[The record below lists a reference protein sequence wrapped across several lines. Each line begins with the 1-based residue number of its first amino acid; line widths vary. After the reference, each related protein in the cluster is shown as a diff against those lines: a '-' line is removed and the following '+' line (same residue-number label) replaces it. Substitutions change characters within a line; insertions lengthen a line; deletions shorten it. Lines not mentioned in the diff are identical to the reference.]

1 MRTKRND
8 GLQRGATRR
17 VAMMLAVAIA
27 WGLCLH
33 TAQAQGLITDWQLI
47 DDFQS
52 YDTGQIRTPADATDG
67 VWVAHGNHGAAH
79 IAEDSSTGKYIRTG
93 TDGSPRAVS
102 RTLDPSFQLA
112 SGGGIATYFMRV
124 RVLEHNDLARFAL
137 SKEDRGTSGPGFT
150 QWDELTVR
158 VSISGNEDN
167 GKSVTEWV
175 NYWMVVDRETEGA
188 DSYDLY
194 MTTGNNDAHVVD
206 DLIGSDIAFLNNNTD
221 TLGSIVVMGRG
232 NEDESST
239 PSAQMLEVHYSEG
252 QNLTF
257 IPEPSTGGLMVLGL
271 AAAAAAF
278 RRRFNK

>member
-52 YDTGQIRTPADATDG
+52 YDTGRVRATGDDVTDG
-67 VWVAHGNHGAAH
+67 VWVAHDNHGAAH
-79 IAEDSSTGKYIRTG
+79 IAEDSTGKYIRTG
-93 TDGSPRAVS
+93 RDGSPRAVS

-124 RVLEHNDLARFAL
+124 RVLEHNDQAIFTL
-137 SKEDRGTSGPGFT
+137 SKEGSTSTIIGE
-150 QWDELTVR
+150 WDDFMVR
-158 VSISGNEDN
+158 VNISGTEYN
-167 GKSVTEWV
+167 GHSVTDWV
-175 NYWMVVDRETEGA
+175 NFWMVVDRETVGE
-188 DSYDLY
+188 DSYALY
-194 MTTGNNDAHVVD
+194 MTTGHNEAQVD
-206 DLIGSDIAFLNNNTD
+206 DLIGSNIAFDNDITD
-221 TLGSIVVMGRG
+221 PLGRIMVTGIG
-232 NEDESST
+232 EEAESQT
-239 PSAQMLEVHYSEG
+239 VPSAQMLEVHYSEG